1 MTRRVSRQH
10 ERRERVTTDSQGV
23 TTVTQSI
30 DATDRKQ
37 LLANRAAA
45 AKSVERRELLLG
57 RRNDRL
63 DVAA

>member
-1 MTRRVSRQH
+1 MSRQH
-10 ERRERVTTDSQGV
+10 ERRERVTTDSHGV
-23 TTVTQSI
+23 TTVTVSV

-37 LLANRAAA
+37 LWANRAAA
-45 AKSVERRELLLG
+45 AKSIERREAMLV

>member
-1 MTRRVSRQH
+1 MSRQH
-10 ERRERVTTDSQGV
+10 ERRELVTTDSQGV
-23 TTVTQSI
+23 TTVTVSV

-45 AKSVERRELLLG
+45 AKSVERREAQLT